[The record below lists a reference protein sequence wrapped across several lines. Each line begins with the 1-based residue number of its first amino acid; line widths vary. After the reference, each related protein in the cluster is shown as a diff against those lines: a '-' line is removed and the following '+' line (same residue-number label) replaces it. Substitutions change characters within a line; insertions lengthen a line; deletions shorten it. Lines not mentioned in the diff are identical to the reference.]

1 VTYHDGQSGPE
12 EHIFTLCINTKTK
25 LTARPATATATATVT
40 ATATCSATNAH
51 FSPML
56 RFTDTRF
63 HDFIRFLSGVDK
75 VIDCFIECLL
85 WSVASQ

>member
-1 VTYHDGQSGPE
+1 MTYHDGKSGPE

-25 LTARPATATATATVT
+25 LTARPAT